1 MLALPKWQA
10 ISIIVGASVGG
21 SVLVTVV
28 VMTLLGAPQRTFL
41 VALAVA
47 TGMPMLVSGPV
58 GIVLIRLLHELD
70 VARILAQTLANTD
83 ALTGALSRRNF
94 MEVGALVLAR
104 ARHDAVPMS
113 VLMLDVDD
121 FKQVNDRYGHNTGDD
136 VLKMFARICMQT
148 LRPTDML
155 ARWGGEEFAALLP
168 STAPADAIQ
177 ISERLCNAIASG
189 SVAAGTGPP
198 IRVTVSIGLATS
210 TNSSAGLEELLARA
224 DAAMYD
230 AKRSGKN
237 GVRLA
242 SESFRVPLGV
252 AA

>member
-1 MLALPKWQA
+1 
-10 ISIIVGASVGG
+10 
-21 SVLVTVV
+21 
-28 VMTLLGAPQRTFL
+28 
-41 VALAVA
+41 
-47 TGMPMLVSGPV
+47 
-58 GIVLIRLLHELD
+58 

-168 STAPADAIQ
+168 STALADAIQ

-242 SESFRVPLGV
+242 SESFKVPLEV